1 MDELELLK
9 KDWKKN
15 DGQFKQVSENEI
27 YGMLHKSSS
36 SIVKWIFII
45 SIVEFLVLRL
55 MDLSL
60 FYDENLKNKL
70 NQTPEYRK
78 SRASIFGYNPYQGW
92 KTIPLESREYEN
104 LVLGIINTQ
113 SIYEIEKTVTIFN
126 ILVLLAFIFYFY
138 KNLRNISATSS
149 VNNLMKDIIKT
160 RKIVKYY
167 VWYNLIIAGITG
179 IIVVYFQSKYD
190 ANLSVL
196 LDKYEYL
203 FVICCALLVLFLILV
218 FYLFYKL
225 LYGFLLRRLKRNY
238 NELQKIEY

>member
-9 KDWKKN
+9 KDWKNN

-60 FYDENLKNKL
+60 FFDENLKNKL
-70 NQTPEYRK
+70 NQ
-78 SRASIFGYNPYQGW
+78 IH
-92 KTIPLESREYEN
+92 
-104 LVLGIINTQ
+104 
-113 SIYEIEKTVTIFN
+113 IYEIEKTVTIFN
-126 ILVLLAFIFYFY
+126 ILVLLVFIFYFY

>member
-55 MDLSL
+55 LDLSM
-60 FYDENLKNKL
+60 FFDDNFKNKL
-70 NQTPEYRK
+70 KQIHVFE
-78 SRASIFGYNPYQGW
+78 G
-92 KTIPLESREYEN
+92 LE
-104 LVLGIINTQ
+104 VITIINIIV
-113 SIYEIEKTVTIFN
+113 SGC
-126 ILVLLAFIFYFY
+126 FIFLFY
-138 KNLRNISATSS
+138 KNIKQISATSS
-149 VNNLMKDIIKT
+149 VNDLMKDIIKT
-160 RKIVKYY
+160 RKTVKYY
-167 VWYNLIIAGITG
+167 VLYNLIIAGITG
-179 IIVVYFQSKYD
+179 MIVIYFQSKYD
-190 ANLSVL
+190 NNLNVL
-196 LDKYEYL
+196 LEKYESV
-203 FVICCALLVLFLILV
+203 FIVCCILLVLFLILI
-218 FYLFYKL
+218 FYLFYKV

>member
-15 DGQFKQVSENEI
+15 DRQFKQVSENEI

-70 NQTPEYRK
+70 NQ
-78 SRASIFGYNPYQGW
+78 IH
-92 KTIPLESREYEN
+92 
-104 LVLGIINTQ
+104 
-113 SIYEIEKTVTIFN
+113 IYEIEKAVTICN
-126 ILVLLAFIFYFY
+126 MLVLLAFIFYFY
-138 KNLRNISATSS
+138 KNLRNISTTSS
-149 VNNLMKDIIKT
+149 VHDLMKDIIKT

-179 IIVVYFQSKYD
+179 VIVVYFQSKYD

-196 LDKYEYL
+196 LEKYEYV
-203 FVICCALLVLFLILV
+203 FVICCALLVMFLILV

-238 NELQKIEY
+238 HELQKIEY

>member
-15 DGQFKQVSENEI
+15 DEQFKQVSENEI

-55 MDLSL
+55 LDVSMFFDDS
-60 FYDENLKNKL
+60 FKNKL
-70 NQTPEYRK
+70 KQIHVFECLE
-78 SRASIFGYNPYQGW
+78 IF
-92 KTIPLESREYEN
+92 T
-104 LVLGIINTQ
+104 IINIIV
-113 SIYEIEKTVTIFN
+113 SGC
-126 ILVLLAFIFYFY
+126 FIFLFY
-138 KNLRNISATSS
+138 KNIKQISATSS
-149 VNNLMKDIIKT
+149 VNDLMKDIIKT
-160 RKIVKYY
+160 RKTVKYY
-167 VWYNLIIAGITG
+167 VLYNLFIAGIIG
-179 IIVVYFQSKYD
+179 MVVIYFQTKYD
-190 ANLSVL
+190 TNLNVL
-196 LDKYEYL
+196 LEKYESV
-203 FVICCALLVLFLILV
+203 FIFCCVLLVLFLILI

>member
-15 DGQFKQVSENEI
+15 DAQFKQVSENEI

-60 FYDENLKNKL
+60 FFDENLKNKL
-70 NQTPEYRK
+70 KQ
-78 SRASIFGYNPYQGW
+78 IH
-92 KTIPLESREYEN
+92 
-104 LVLGIINTQ
+104 
-113 SIYEIEKTVTIFN
+113 IYDIEKTATIIN
-126 ILVLLAFIFYFY
+126 MVVLLGFIFYFY
-138 KNLRNISATSS
+138 KNLKNISATSS
-149 VNNLMKDIIKT
+149 VSNLMKDIIKT
-160 RKIVKYY
+160 RRIVKYY
-167 VWYNLIIAGITG
+167 VWYNLVIAGITG
-179 IIVVYFQSKYD
+179 MIVIYFQSKYD
-190 ANLSVL
+190 NNLNVL
-196 LDKYEYL
+196 LEKYESV
-203 FVICCALLVLFLILV
+203 FIVCCVLLVLFLILI

>member
-55 MDLSL
+55 LDVSMFFDDS
-60 FYDENLKNKL
+60 FKNKL
-70 NQTPEYRK
+70 KQIHVFECLE
-78 SRASIFGYNPYQGW
+78 IF
-92 KTIPLESREYEN
+92 T
-104 LVLGIINTQ
+104 IINIIV
-113 SIYEIEKTVTIFN
+113 SGC
-126 ILVLLAFIFYFY
+126 FIFLFY
-138 KNLRNISATSS
+138 KNIKQISATSS
-149 VNNLMKDIIKT
+149 VNDLMKDIIKT
-160 RKIVKYY
+160 RKTVKYY
-167 VWYNLIIAGITG
+167 VLYNLFIAGIIG
-179 IIVVYFQSKYD
+179 MVVIYFQTKYD
-190 ANLSVL
+190 TNLNVL
-196 LDKYEYL
+196 LEKYESV
-203 FVICCALLVLFLILV
+203 FIFCCVLLVLFLILI

>member
-45 SIVEFLVLRL
+45 SIIEFLILRL

-60 FYDENLKNKL
+60 FFDENLKNKL
-70 NQTPEYRK
+70 KQ
-78 SRASIFGYNPYQGW
+78 IH
-92 KTIPLESREYEN
+92 
-104 LVLGIINTQ
+104 
-113 SIYEIEKTVTIFN
+113 IYDIEKTATIIN
-126 ILVLLAFIFYFY
+126 MVVLLGFIFYFH
-138 KNLRNISATSS
+138 KNLKNISATSS
-149 VNNLMKDIIKT
+149 VSNLMKDIIKT
-160 RKIVKYY
+160 RRIVKYY
-167 VWYNLIIAGITG
+167 VWYNLVIAGITG
-179 IIVVYFQSKYD
+179 MIVIYFQSKYD
-190 ANLSVL
+190 NNLNVL
-196 LDKYEYL
+196 LEKYESV
-203 FVICCALLVLFLILV
+203 FIVCCILLVLFLILI
-218 FYLFYKL
+218 FYLFYKV

>member
-15 DGQFKQVSENEI
+15 DAQFKQVSENEI

-60 FYDENLKNKL
+60 FFDENLKNKL
-70 NQTPEYRK
+70 KQ
-78 SRASIFGYNPYQGW
+78 IH
-92 KTIPLESREYEN
+92 
-104 LVLGIINTQ
+104 
-113 SIYEIEKTVTIFN
+113 IYDIEKTATIIN
-126 ILVLLAFIFYFY
+126 MIVLLGFIFYFY
-138 KNLRNISATSS
+138 KNLKNISATSS
-149 VNNLMKDIIKT
+149 VSNLMKDIIKT
-160 RKIVKYY
+160 RRIVKYY
-167 VWYNLIIAGITG
+167 VWYNLVIAGITG
-179 IIVVYFQSKYD
+179 MIVIYFQSKYD
-190 ANLSVL
+190 NNLNVL
-196 LDKYEYL
+196 LEKYESV
-203 FVICCALLVLFLILV
+203 FIVCCVLLVLFLILI

>member
-15 DGQFKQVSENEI
+15 DGQFTQVSENEI

-60 FYDENLKNKL
+60 FFDENLKNKL
-70 NQTPEYRK
+70 KQ
-78 SRASIFGYNPYQGW
+78 IH
-92 KTIPLESREYEN
+92 
-104 LVLGIINTQ
+104 
-113 SIYEIEKTVTIFN
+113 IYDIEKTATIIN
-126 ILVLLAFIFYFY
+126 MVVLIGFIFYFY
-138 KNLRNISATSS
+138 KNLKNISATSS
-149 VNNLMKDIIKT
+149 VSNLMKDIIKT
-160 RKIVKYY
+160 RRIVKYY
-167 VWYNLIIAGITG
+167 VWYNLVIAGITG
-179 IIVVYFQSKYD
+179 MIVIYFQSKYD
-190 ANLSVL
+190 TNLNVL
-196 LDKYEYL
+196 LEKYESI
-203 FVICCALLVLFLILV
+203 FIICCVLLVLFLILI
-218 FYLFYKL
+218 FYLFYKV

>member
-45 SIVEFLVLRL
+45 SILEIIILRL
-55 MDLSL
+55 FDLSM
-60 FYDENLKNKL
+60 FFDGNYINKL
-70 NQTPEYRK
+70 KQ
-78 SRASIFGYNPYQGW
+78 IHIYNS
-92 KTIPLESREYEN
+92 LEFIT
-104 LVLGIINTQ
+104 IINIIV
-113 SIYEIEKTVTIFN
+113 SGC
-126 ILVLLAFIFYFY
+126 FIFLFY
-138 KNLRNISATSS
+138 KNIKQISSTSS
-149 VNNLMKDIIKT
+149 VSDLMKDIIKT

-179 IIVVYFQSKYD
+179 VIVIYFQSKYD

-196 LDKYEYL
+196 LEKYEYL
-203 FVICCALLVLFLILV
+203 FVISCALLVMFLIFV